1 MKSKKKMIIILSIVL
16 VLLIVCVSLYFVYIN
31 VNGESKYLKI
41 KLNGGKEI
49 TINYK
54 DEYKDKGAKAS
65 YKNKDLT
72 KRIKVKNNLN
82 LEKLGTYSYTYT
94 IKYKKQTKSIERK
107 VIIVD
112 KEKPVIELN
121 GKEEITIYKGNEYK
135 EEKAKAIDNYDGD
148 ITEKIEITGEVDKD
162 KIGEYTIIYKV
173 SDSSKNE
180 ASVERKVRVI
190 EKPVEKPKPS
200 TSTSSDGVKG
210 KTSKGYTIEVKNGI
224 TYIDGI
230 LIANKSYS
238 LPSSY
243 NPGDLLGVFL
253 DNFKKMQSDASS
265 QGVGLN
271 VISGYRSYSR
281 QNSIYNNYVSR
292 DGRNAADRYSA
303 RAGHSEHQTGL
314 AADIN
319 SLGQDFADTNEGKW
333 LNNNCYKYGFIIR
346 YPRGKEEITGYMFEP
361 WHIRYVGVDLATKLY
376 NNGDWI
382 TLEEY
387 FGIDSKY

>member
-1 MKSKKKMIIILSIVL
+1 MNKKKLVIILSIIL
-16 VLLIVCVSLYFVYIN
+16 ILIIVCIGSYFLYQNIN
-31 VNGESKYLKI
+31 GQSKYLKI
-41 KLNGGKEI
+41 KLNGKKEI
-49 TINYK
+49 TINYN
-54 DEYKDKGAKAS
+54 DNYKDKGATAS
-65 YKNKDLT
+65 YKSKDLT

-82 LEKLGTYSYTYT
+82 LEKIGTYSYTYT
-94 IKYKKQTKSIERK
+94 IKYKRQTKSIERK

-112 KEKPVIELN
+112 KEAPVLELN
-121 GKEEITIYKGNEYK
+121 GKEEITIYKGNDYK
-135 EEKAKAIDNYDGD
+135 EEGAKASDNYDND
-148 ITEKIEITGEVDKD
+148 LTEKIEITGEVDKD
-162 KIGEYTIIYKV
+162 KIGEYVITYKV

-180 ASVERKVRVI
+180 SSIERKVKVI
-190 EKPVEKPKPS
+190 EKPVEKKNNS
-200 TSTSSDGVKG
+200 QVTDGNKG
-210 KTSKGYTIEVKNGI
+210 KTSKGYNIEVKNGI

-243 NPGDLLGVFL
+243 NPGDLLDVFL
-253 DNFKKMQSDASS
+253 DNFKKMQNDASNE
-265 QGVGLN
+265 GVGLN

-281 QNSIYNNYVSR
+281 QDSIYNNYVAR

-303 RAGHSEHQTGL
+303 RPGHSEHQTGL

-319 SLGQDFADTNEGKW
+319 SLGQDFANTNEGKW
-333 LNNNCYKYGFIIR
+333 LNNNCYRYGFIIR
-346 YPRGKEEITGYMFEP
+346 YPRGKEDVTGYMFEP

-376 NNGDWI
+376 NSGDWI